1 MIGSTGLSVTELGVG
16 AAPLGNLYRQVS
28 SDDAEATLRA
38 ALSAGFRY
46 VDTAPYYGFGL
57 SERRVGD
64 AVRGA
69 SDVVVSTKVGRLL
82 SAAPEVRDATERHGF
97 HSPMPFEPEY
107 DYSYDGIMRSWE
119 ASLQRL
125 GLARVD
131 ILLVHDIGR
140 LTHQD
145 RHQATFDQLTSGGGF
160 KALEELRAGRAIRA
174 FGLGVNE
181 TAVCHEAMKHAHLDV
196 VLLAGRYT
204 LLEQGALDALFPACA
219 VSGTCVIVGGPYN
232 SGILATGTR
241 GHETMYYDYASHP
254 SRLLSVCRTS
264 NRAAI
269 ATAYRYRVQ
278 LSDFRSAT
286 RRLASV
292 IPGLG
297 SAQRIQQTLE
307 LYRREIPEAF
317 WEDLKANGLLR
328 AGCASSYSSSAQLMV
343 VDAHQHFWD
352 PTRDD
357 YGWLTPSN
365 VQLYRRFGP
374 ENLSPLLAEAGAACT
389 VLVQAAASED
399 ETKYLF
405 SIAAG
410 HKFVGGVV
418 GWVDFEADDVDHR
431 ILRHSLHYQTV
442 A

>member
-1 MIGSTGLSVTELGVG
+1 MTAILPSRMIGSTGLSVTELGVG
-16 AAPLGNLYRQVS
+16 AAPFGNLYRQVS

-38 ALSAGFRY
+38 ALTAGFRY

-241 GHETMYYDYASHP
+241 GHQTMYYDYGIAP
-254 SRLLSVCRTS
+254 KSVVE
-264 NRAAI
+264 
-269 ATAYRYRVQ
+269 RVQ
-278 LSDFRSAT
+278 NIESCCDRHGISLPCAALRFP
-286 RRLASV
+286 LGHPQVASV

-307 LYRREIPEAF
+307 LYRREIPDAF

-328 AGCASSYSSSAQLMV
+328 A
-343 VDAHQHFWD
+343 DAPV
-352 PTRDD
+352 PTR
-357 YGWLTPSN
+357 
-365 VQLYRRFGP
+365 
-374 ENLSPLLAEAGAACT
+374 
-389 VLVQAAASED
+389 
-399 ETKYLF
+399 
-405 SIAAG
+405 
-410 HKFVGGVV
+410 VV
-418 GWVDFEADDVDHR
+418 R
-431 ILRHSLHYQTV
+431 N
-442 A
+442 